1 MQRSYYHLTELQRE
15 VPGYSIVEK
24 INKGVVVDS
33 ARKYNNGLIRK
44 LLTDKNM
51 MELFFAKSVANLTF
65 MHERRTYGN

>member
-1 MQRSYYHLTELQRE
+1 MQRSYDRLTELLCE
-15 VPGYSIVEK
+15 VPGYSIVK
-24 INKGVVVDS
+24 KNNKSVVVDS

-65 MHERRTYGN
+65 MYERRTYGN